1 MPENNKFNTP
11 PQGYQ
16 RPQAASVFAELLQEE
31 NAPHGPLASDLKSA
45 LYVCA
50 ATKHYTFEEA
60 VSDRKM
66 LLLGM
71 MLASVGFEGD
81 TSSITHE
88 DVMKV
93 LQELLDCGA
102 LEYVG
107 SGAGFVAPH
116 FKTDS
121 VGKVRCVIVSHT
133 DSFVNG
139 STTELRFSDNFGEYP
154 LYSKFLVVPGDEV
167 SVVINHCTGLAY
179 VKAITN
185 KRAMLIGEAS
195 YNNEIYFRER
205 GFNAFDVRLTKD
217 GIPFKSG
224 DLVVTEIVGRKGSNI
239 LIVRA
244 REVIQN
250 TGALNSFIFKAV
262 LDHNLPNTWPE
273 AVQYQVKSIPEKV
286 EESETKGR
294 IDLRNIPLVTI
305 DGEDARDFDD
315 AVYCQKEDDKFH
327 LIVAIADV
335 SYYVRSGS
343 AIDNEALARCTSVYF
358 PYYVIPMLPVE
369 LSNGICSLNPNVD
382 RLCMVCDM
390 IINQKGNIERYGF
403 YPAVMKSH
411 ARLTYTEAHHMIT
424 EGEAI
429 KSEHKQC
436 VPWIKNLY
444 EVYQALRKARDARG
458 VFEFESTEVHFLFD
472 QNWKI
477 SGMEPDDH
485 NEAHELIEECMIA
498 ANICAATFVKTNK
511 YDSLY
516 RIHDRP
522 DPERLEK
529 LRAILS
535 RYGIDLRGGDN
546 PTPRDFRLV
555 SEQVEKLPEGVHQII
570 ALQMLRSMMKACY
583 SPDNIGHF
591 GLALENYSHFTSPIR
606 RYPDLQIHRVI
617 KFILEKQ
624 KKRSW
629 GKIGSRFYSHEEL
642 VNLGIKCSDREVAA
656 ADAEYDVSN
665 SLKCEYVKNFLN
677 EVVQGTVSTVDK
689 WGVFVTLNDF
699 FIDGRIKPYNAYFY
713 IDADR
718 HCFSDSSGK
727 TCYVGDQ
734 ILVRI
739 VNVNS
744 MARMIELQPVS
755 NKRKADNSFDLKGR
769 MESLKSQA
777 VSDPQPNN
785 EDKALFFSKLAD
797 ISLGK
802 QADSTDNITR
812 PQRDYSI
819 ASELDLSTAKH
830 MGETAMGKA
839 LAAAQEQAQ
848 EQEEQAQ
855 AQAQADSSVTD
866 AKPATK
872 AAKKSKKAAA
882 KTTDEASAA
891 AAQSTSTEA
900 SVPNEEKKPKAK
912 AKSKSK
918 QSTAAA
924 AQHVSPTVEKLLD
937 EAPSNIDAD
946 LTGSKYPKTD
956 KKKPKATKAIAADTQ
971 VAVSAVTNEEAAS
984 EDKSSASVE
993 VKAETK
999 VKAKAKAKGTKSNA
1013 KSVQEAELPQTQTHQ
1028 GAEPQDNPAE
1038 GTEMTTN
1045 SPEILDA
1052 KVKAKD
1058 ADGDEVKS
1066 APKVKAS
1073 ATKAAAKKAPAKK
1086 AAAKAEP
1093 AAADKPAADKPAAD
1107 KPAAETKAPA
1117 KKAAAKK
1124 ATAKAEPAAADKPAA
1139 DKPAAEAKAPAKKA
1153 AAKKA
1158 TAKAEPAAA
1167 DKQAAET
1174 KAPAKKA
1181 AAKKSTAKAEPA
1193 AADKPAAEANTPAKK
1208 AAAKKATAKAEPAAA
1223 ADKPAAEAK
1232 TPAKKA
1238 AAKKATAKAE
1248 PAAAADKPAAEAKT
1262 PAKKAAAKKAT
1273 AKAEPAAAADK
1284 PAAEAKAPAKKA
1296 AAKKATAKAEPA
1308 AAADKP
1314 AAEAKAPA
1322 KKATAKKAT
1331 AKTEPA
1337 VADKPAA
1344 EAKAPAK
1351 KAAAKKTAAKAEPAA
1366 ADKPAAEAKAPAK
1379 KAAAKKTAAKAEPA
1393 AADKPAAEAKAPAK
1407 KAAAK
1412 KTTAKAEPAAADKP
1426 AAEAKAPAKKAAAKK
1441 TAAKAEPATADKPAA
1456 EAKAPAKKAAA
1467 KKTTAKAEPAAA
1479 EKPAAEA
1486 KAPAK
1491 KAAAKKAT
1499 AKAEP
1504 AAAEAP
1510 AAEAKAPA
1518 KKAPAKKAAAKK
1530 TAAKKTGTKAE

>member
-830 MGETAMGKA
+830 VGETAMGKA

-848 EQEEQAQ
+848 EQEE
-855 AQAQADSSVTD
+855 QAQADSSVTD

-891 AAQSTSTEA
+891 AAQATSTEA

-912 AKSKSK
+912 AKSKAK

-1107 KPAAETKAPA
+1107 KPAAETKAAA

-1167 DKQAAET
+1167 DKPAAET
-1174 KAPAKKA
+1174 KA
-1181 AAKKSTAKAEPA
+1181 
-1193 AADKPAAEANTPAKK
+1193 
-1208 AAAKKATAKAEPAAA
+1208 
-1223 ADKPAAEAK
+1223 
-1232 TPAKKA
+1232 
-1238 AAKKATAKAE
+1238 
-1248 PAAAADKPAAEAKT
+1248 

-1296 AAKKATAKAEPA
+1296 AAKKATAKTEPAVADKPAAEAKTPAKKAAAKKATAKTEPAVADKPAAEAKTPAKKAAAKKATAKAEPA

-1314 AAEAKAPA
+1314 AADAKAPA
-1322 KKATAKKAT
+1322 KKAAAKKAT

-1344 EAKAPAK
+1344 EAKAPAN
-1351 KAAAKKTAAKAEPAA
+1351 KAAAKKATAKAEPAAA

-1379 KAAAKKTAAKAEPA
+1379 KAAAKKATAKAEPA

-1456 EAKAPAKKAAA
+1456 EAKAPAKKASA

-1491 KAAAKKAT
+1491 KASAKKTT

-1504 AAAEAP
+1504 AAAEKPAAEAP

>member
-830 MGETAMGKA
+830 VGETTMGKA

-848 EQEEQAQ
+848 EQEEQ

-891 AAQSTSTEA
+891 AAQATSTEA

-912 AKSKSK
+912 AKSKAK

-984 EDKSSASVE
+984 DDKSSASVE

-1124 ATAKAEPAAADKPAA
+1124 AAAKAEPAAADKPAA
-1139 DKPAAEAKAPAKKA
+1139 DKPAAEAKAPAKKAAAKKATAKAEPAAADKPAAETKAPAKKA

-1232 TPAKKA
+1232 APAKKA
-1238 AAKKATAKAE
+1238 AAKKATAK
-1248 PAAAADKPAAEAKT
+1248 T
-1262 PAKKAAAKKAT
+1262 
-1273 AKAEPAAAADK
+1273 EPAAAADK

-1296 AAKKATAKAEPA
+1296 AAKKTAAKAEPA
-1308 AAADKP
+1308 A
-1314 AAEAKAPA
+1314 
-1322 KKATAKKAT
+1322 
-1331 AKTEPA
+1331 
-1337 VADKPAA
+1337 ADKPAA

-1412 KTTAKAEPAAADKP
+1412 KTTAKAEPA
-1426 AAEAKAPAKKAAAKK
+1426 
-1441 TAAKAEPATADKPAA
+1441 TADKPAA
-1456 EAKAPAKKAAA
+1456 EAKAPAKKASA

-1479 EKPAAEA
+1479 EK
-1486 KAPAK
+1486 
-1491 KAAAKKAT
+1491 
-1499 AKAEP
+1499 
-1504 AAAEAP
+1504 P

>member
-273 AVQYQVKSIPEKV
+273 TVQYQVKSIPEKV

-830 MGETAMGKA
+830 VGETAMGKA
-839 LAAAQEQAQ
+839 LAAAQEQ
-848 EQEEQAQ
+848 EEQ

-891 AAQSTSTEA
+891 AAQATSTEA

-912 AKSKSK
+912 AKSKAK

-999 VKAKAKAKGTKSNA
+999 VKAKAKAKAKAKGTKSNA

-1167 DKQAAET
+1167 DKPAAETKAPAKKAAAKKATAKAEPAAADKQAAET

-1181 AAKKSTAKAEPA
+1181 AAKKSTAKAEP
-1193 AADKPAAEANTPAKK
+1193 
-1208 AAAKKATAKAEPAAA
+1208 
-1223 ADKPAAEAK
+1223 
-1232 TPAKKA
+1232 
-1238 AAKKATAKAE
+1238 
-1248 PAAAADKPAAEAKT
+1248 AAADKPAAEAKT

-1296 AAKKATAKAEPA
+1296 AAKKATAK
-1308 AAADKP
+1308 
-1314 AAEAKAPA
+1314 
-1322 KKATAKKAT
+1322 
-1331 AKTEPA
+1331 TEP
-1337 VADKPAA
+1337 
-1344 EAKAPAK
+1344 
-1351 KAAAKKTAAKAEPAA
+1351 
-1366 ADKPAAEAKAPAK
+1366 
-1379 KAAAKKTAAKAEPA
+1379 
-1393 AADKPAAEAKAPAK
+1393 
-1407 KAAAK
+1407 
-1412 KTTAKAEPAAADKP
+1412 
-1426 AAEAKAPAKKAAAKK
+1426 
-1441 TAAKAEPATADKPAA
+1441 
-1456 EAKAPAKKAAA
+1456 
-1467 KKTTAKAEPAAA
+1467 
-1479 EKPAAEA
+1479 
-1486 KAPAK
+1486 
-1491 KAAAKKAT
+1491 
-1499 AKAEP
+1499 
-1504 AAAEAP
+1504 
-1510 AAEAKAPA
+1510 
-1518 KKAPAKKAAAKK
+1518 
-1530 TAAKKTGTKAE
+1530 

>member
-830 MGETAMGKA
+830 VGETAMGKA

-848 EQEEQAQ
+848 EQEEQ

-891 AAQSTSTEA
+891 AAQATSTEA

-912 AKSKSK
+912 AKSKAK

-956 KKKPKATKAIAADTQ
+956 KKKPKATKAIAADTK

-999 VKAKAKAKGTKSNA
+999 VKAKAKAKAKGTKSNA

-1167 DKQAAET
+1167 DKPAAETKAPAKKAAAKKATAKAEPAAADKQAAET

-1181 AAKKSTAKAEPA
+1181 AAKKSTAKAEP
-1193 AADKPAAEANTPAKK
+1193 
-1208 AAAKKATAKAEPAAA
+1208 
-1223 ADKPAAEAK
+1223 
-1232 TPAKKA
+1232 
-1238 AAKKATAKAE
+1238 
-1248 PAAAADKPAAEAKT
+1248 AAADKPAAEAKT

-1296 AAKKATAKAEPA
+1296 A
-1308 AAADKP
+1308 
-1314 AAEAKAPA
+1314 
-1322 KKATAKKAT
+1322 AKKAT

-1379 KAAAKKTAAKAEPA
+1379 KAAAKKTTAKAEPA

-1456 EAKAPAKKAAA
+1456 EAKAPAKKASA

-1518 KKAPAKKAAAKK
+1518 KKAPAKKVAAKK

>member
-1248 PAAAADKPAAEAKT
+1248 PAAAADKPAAEAK
-1262 PAKKAAAKKAT
+1262 
-1273 AKAEPAAAADK
+1273 
-1284 PAAEAKAPAKKA
+1284 APAKKA

>member
-315 AVYCQKEDDKFH
+315 AVFCKKEDDKFH

-785 EDKALFFSKLAD
+785 EDKDLFFSKLAD

-830 MGETAMGKA
+830 VCETAMGKA
-839 LAAAQEQAQ
+839 LAAAQEQAKEQ
-848 EQEEQAQ
+848 EVQEEQAQ
-855 AQAQADSSVTD
+855 AQAQADSSAT
-866 AKPATK
+866 ATK

-891 AAQSTSTEA
+891 AAQATSTEA
-900 SVPNEEKKPKAK
+900 SVPSEEKKPKAK
-912 AKSKSK
+912 AKSKAK

-956 KKKPKATKAIAADTQ
+956 KKKPKATKAAATDTQ
-971 VAVSAVTNEEAAS
+971 VAASSVTTEEAAS

-999 VKAKAKAKGTKSNA
+999 VKAKTKAKGTKSNA

-1139 DKPAAEAKAPAKKA
+1139 EAKAPAKKAAAKKATAKAEPAAADKPAAETKAPAKKAAAKKSTAKAEPAAAADKPAAEAKAPAKKA
-1153 AAKKA
+1153 ASKKA

-1193 AADKPAAEANTPAKK
+1193 AADKPAA
-1208 AAAKKATAKAEPAAA
+1208 
-1223 ADKPAAEAK
+1223 AEAK

-1238 AAKKATAKAE
+1238 AAKKAT
-1248 PAAAADKPAAEAKT
+1248 T
-1262 PAKKAAAKKAT
+1262 
-1273 AKAEPAAAADK
+1273 KAEPAAAADK

-1296 AAKKATAKAEPA
+1296 AAKKATAK
-1308 AAADKP
+1308 
-1314 AAEAKAPA
+1314 
-1322 KKATAKKAT
+1322 T
-1331 AKTEPA
+1331 
-1337 VADKPAA
+1337 
-1344 EAKAPAK
+1344 
-1351 KAAAKKTAAKAEPAA
+1351 EPAA

-1379 KAAAKKTAAKAEPA
+1379 KAAAKKTTAKAEPA

-1441 TAAKAEPATADKPAA
+1441 TAAKAEPSTADKPAA
-1456 EAKAPAKKAAA
+1456 EAKAPAKKASA

>member
-830 MGETAMGKA
+830 VGETAMGKA

-866 AKPATK
+866 AKLATK

-891 AAQSTSTEA
+891 AAQATSTEA

-1093 AAADKPAADKPAAD
+1093 AAADKPAADKPAAE
-1107 KPAAETKAPA
+1107 AKAPA

-1167 DKQAAET
+1167 DKPAAETKAPAKKAAAKKATAKAEPAAADKQAAET

-1181 AAKKSTAKAEPA
+1181 AAKKSTAKAEP
-1193 AADKPAAEANTPAKK
+1193 
-1208 AAAKKATAKAEPAAA
+1208 
-1223 ADKPAAEAK
+1223 
-1232 TPAKKA
+1232 
-1238 AAKKATAKAE
+1238 
-1248 PAAAADKPAAEAKT
+1248 AAADKPAAEAKT

-1322 KKATAKKAT
+1322 KKAAAKQATAKTEPAVADKPAAEAKAPAKKAAAKKTAAKAEPAAADKPAAEAKAPAKKAAAKQAT

-1379 KAAAKKTAAKAEPA
+1379 KAAAKKT
-1393 AADKPAAEAKAPAK
+1393 
-1407 KAAAK
+1407 
-1412 KTTAKAEPAAADKP
+1412 TAKDEPAAADKP

-1456 EAKAPAKKAAA
+1456 EAKAPAKKASA

-1479 EKPAAEA
+1479 EK
-1486 KAPAK
+1486 
-1491 KAAAKKAT
+1491 
-1499 AKAEP
+1499 
-1504 AAAEAP
+1504 P

>member
-785 EDKALFFSKLAD
+785 EDKDLFFSKLAD

-830 MGETAMGKA
+830 VGETAMGKA
-839 LAAAQEQAQ
+839 LAAAQEQAKEQ
-848 EQEEQAQ
+848 EVQEEQAQ
-855 AQAQADSSVTD
+855 AQAQADSSAT
-866 AKPATK
+866 ATK

-891 AAQSTSTEA
+891 AAQATSTEA
-900 SVPNEEKKPKAK
+900 SVPSEEKKPKAK
-912 AKSKSK
+912 AKSKAK

-956 KKKPKATKAIAADTQ
+956 KKKPKATKAAATDTQ
-971 VAVSAVTNEEAAS
+971 VAASSVTTEEAAS

-999 VKAKAKAKGTKSNA
+999 VKAKTKAKGTKSNA

-1139 DKPAAEAKAPAKKA
+1139 EAKAPAKKAAAKKATAKAEPAAADKPAAETKAPAKKAAAKKSTAKAEPAAAADKPAAEAKAPAKKA
-1153 AAKKA
+1153 ASKKA

-1193 AADKPAAEANTPAKK
+1193 AADKPAA
-1208 AAAKKATAKAEPAAA
+1208 
-1223 ADKPAAEAK
+1223 AEAK

-1238 AAKKATAKAE
+1238 AAKKAT
-1248 PAAAADKPAAEAKT
+1248 T
-1262 PAKKAAAKKAT
+1262 
-1273 AKAEPAAAADK
+1273 KAEPAAAADK

-1296 AAKKATAKAEPA
+1296 AAKKATAK
-1308 AAADKP
+1308 
-1314 AAEAKAPA
+1314 
-1322 KKATAKKAT
+1322 T
-1331 AKTEPA
+1331 
-1337 VADKPAA
+1337 
-1344 EAKAPAK
+1344 
-1351 KAAAKKTAAKAEPAA
+1351 EPAA

-1379 KAAAKKTAAKAEPA
+1379 KAAAKKTTAKAELA

-1441 TAAKAEPATADKPAA
+1441 TAAKAEPSTADKPAA
-1456 EAKAPAKKAAA
+1456 EAKAPAKKASA

>member
-830 MGETAMGKA
+830 VGETAMGKA
-839 LAAAQEQAQ
+839 LAAAQEQ
-848 EQEEQAQ
+848 EEQ

-891 AAQSTSTEA
+891 AAQATSTEA

-912 AKSKSK
+912 AKSKAK

-999 VKAKAKAKGTKSNA
+999 VKAKAKAKAKGTKSNA

-1167 DKQAAET
+1167 DKPAAETKAPAKKAAAKKATAKAEPAAADKQAAET

-1181 AAKKSTAKAEPA
+1181 AAKKSTAKAEP
-1193 AADKPAAEANTPAKK
+1193 
-1208 AAAKKATAKAEPAAA
+1208 
-1223 ADKPAAEAK
+1223 
-1232 TPAKKA
+1232 
-1238 AAKKATAKAE
+1238 
-1248 PAAAADKPAAEAKT
+1248 AAADKPAAEAKT

-1296 AAKKATAKAEPA
+1296 A
-1308 AAADKP
+1308 
-1314 AAEAKAPA
+1314 
-1322 KKATAKKAT
+1322 AKKAT

-1379 KAAAKKTAAKAEPA
+1379 KAAAKKTTAKAEPA

-1456 EAKAPAKKAAA
+1456 EAKAPAKKASA

-1518 KKAPAKKAAAKK
+1518 KKAPAKKVAAKK

>member
-830 MGETAMGKA
+830 VGETAMGKA

-855 AQAQADSSVTD
+855 AQADSSVTD

-872 AAKKSKKAAA
+872 AVKKSKKATA
-882 KTTDEASAA
+882 KTTDESSAA
-891 AAQSTSTEA
+891 AAQATSTEA

-912 AKSKSK
+912 AKSKAK

-984 EDKSSASVE
+984 DDKSSASVE

-1073 ATKAAAKKAPAKK
+1073 ATKAAAKKVPAKK

-1167 DKQAAET
+1167 DKPAAETKAPAKKAAAKKATAKAEPAAADKPAAET

-1181 AAKKSTAKAEPA
+1181 AAKKSTAKAEP
-1193 AADKPAAEANTPAKK
+1193 
-1208 AAAKKATAKAEPAAA
+1208 
-1223 ADKPAAEAK
+1223 
-1232 TPAKKA
+1232 
-1238 AAKKATAKAE
+1238 
-1248 PAAAADKPAAEAKT
+1248 AAADKPAAEAKT

-1296 AAKKATAKAEPA
+1296 AAKKATAKAA
-1308 AAADKP
+1308 A
-1314 AAEAKAPA
+1314 
-1322 KKATAKKAT
+1322 
-1331 AKTEPA
+1331 
-1337 VADKPAA
+1337 
-1344 EAKAPAK
+1344 
-1351 KAAAKKTAAKAEPAA
+1351 
-1366 ADKPAAEAKAPAK
+1366 
-1379 KAAAKKTAAKAEPA
+1379 
-1393 AADKPAAEAKAPAK
+1393 
-1407 KAAAK
+1407 
-1412 KTTAKAEPAAADKP
+1412 
-1426 AAEAKAPAKKAAAKK
+1426 
-1441 TAAKAEPATADKPAA
+1441 
-1456 EAKAPAKKAAA
+1456 
-1467 KKTTAKAEPAAA
+1467 
-1479 EKPAAEA
+1479 
-1486 KAPAK
+1486 
-1491 KAAAKKAT
+1491 
-1499 AKAEP
+1499 
-1504 AAAEAP
+1504 AP
-1510 AAEAKAPA
+1510 AADHPAP
-1518 KKAPAKKAAAKK
+1518 
-1530 TAAKKTGTKAE
+1530 

>member
-107 SGAGFVAPH
+107 SGAGFVAPR

-436 VPWIKNLY
+436 VPWIKKLY

-830 MGETAMGKA
+830 VGETAMGKA

-848 EQEEQAQ
+848 EQEEQ

-891 AAQSTSTEA
+891 AAQATSTEA

-912 AKSKSK
+912 AKSKAK

-1107 KPAAETKAPA
+1107 KPAAEAKAPA

-1139 DKPAAEAKAPAKKA
+1139 DKPAAEAKAPAKKTAAKKATAKAEPAAADKPAAETKAPAKKAAAKKATAKAEPAAADKPAAETKAPAKKA

-1181 AAKKSTAKAEPA
+1181 AAKKTAAKAEP
-1193 AADKPAAEANTPAKK
+1193 
-1208 AAAKKATAKAEPAAA
+1208 
-1223 ADKPAAEAK
+1223 
-1232 TPAKKA
+1232 
-1238 AAKKATAKAE
+1238 
-1248 PAAAADKPAAEAKT
+1248 AAADKPAAEAKT

-1322 KKATAKKAT
+1322 KKAAAKKAT

-1337 VADKPAA
+1337 V
-1344 EAKAPAK
+1344 
-1351 KAAAKKTAAKAEPAA
+1351 

-1441 TAAKAEPATADKPAA
+1441 TTAKAEPAAADKPAA
-1456 EAKAPAKKAAA
+1456 EAKAPAKKASA

-1499 AKAEP
+1499 AKAES

>member
-315 AVYCQKEDDKFH
+315 AVFCKKEDDKFH

-785 EDKALFFSKLAD
+785 EDKDLFFSKLAD

-830 MGETAMGKA
+830 VGETAMGKA
-839 LAAAQEQAQ
+839 LAAAQEQAK

-855 AQAQADSSVTD
+855 AQAQADSSAT
-866 AKPATK
+866 ATK
-872 AAKKSKKAAA
+872 AAKKRKKAVA

-891 AAQSTSTEA
+891 AAQATSTEA

-912 AKSKSK
+912 AKSKAK

-956 KKKPKATKAIAADTQ
+956 KKKPKATKAAATDTQ
-971 VAVSAVTNEEAAS
+971 VAASAVTTEEAAS

-999 VKAKAKAKGTKSNA
+999 VKAKTKAKGTKSNA

-1086 AAAKAEP
+1086 AAAKKATAKAEP
-1093 AAADKPAADKPAAD
+1093 AAADKPAAEA
-1107 KPAAETKAPA
+1107 KAPA

-1139 DKPAAEAKAPAKKA
+1139 ETKAPAKKAAAKKSTAKAEPAAAADKPAAEAKAPAKKA
-1153 AAKKA
+1153 ASKKA

-1193 AADKPAAEANTPAKK
+1193 AADKPAA
-1208 AAAKKATAKAEPAAA
+1208 
-1223 ADKPAAEAK
+1223 AEAK

-1238 AAKKATAKAE
+1238 AAKKAT
-1248 PAAAADKPAAEAKT
+1248 T
-1262 PAKKAAAKKAT
+1262 
-1273 AKAEPAAAADK
+1273 KAEPAAAADK

-1296 AAKKATAKAEPA
+1296 AAKKATAK
-1308 AAADKP
+1308 
-1314 AAEAKAPA
+1314 
-1322 KKATAKKAT
+1322 T
-1331 AKTEPA
+1331 
-1337 VADKPAA
+1337 
-1344 EAKAPAK
+1344 
-1351 KAAAKKTAAKAEPAA
+1351 EPAA

-1379 KAAAKKTAAKAEPA
+1379 KAAAKKTTAKAELA

-1441 TAAKAEPATADKPAA
+1441 TAAKAEPSTADKPAA
-1456 EAKAPAKKAAA
+1456 EAKAPAKKASA

>member
-1248 PAAAADKPAAEAKT
+1248 PAAAADKPAAEAK
-1262 PAKKAAAKKAT
+1262 
-1273 AKAEPAAAADK
+1273 
-1284 PAAEAKAPAKKA
+1284 
-1296 AAKKATAKAEPA
+1296 
-1308 AAADKP
+1308 
-1314 AAEAKAPA
+1314 APA

>member
-830 MGETAMGKA
+830 VGETTMGKA

-848 EQEEQAQ
+848 EQEEQ

-891 AAQSTSTEA
+891 AAQATSTEA

-912 AKSKSK
+912 AKSKAK

-984 EDKSSASVE
+984 DDKSSASVE

-1124 ATAKAEPAAADKPAA
+1124 AAAKAEPAAADKPAA
-1139 DKPAAEAKAPAKKA
+1139 DKPAAEAKAPAKKAAAKKATAKAEPAAADKPAAETKAPAKKA

-1232 TPAKKA
+1232 
-1238 AAKKATAKAE
+1238 
-1248 PAAAADKPAAEAKT
+1248 
-1262 PAKKAAAKKAT
+1262 
-1273 AKAEPAAAADK
+1273 
-1284 PAAEAKAPAKKA
+1284 APAKKA
-1296 AAKKATAKAEPA
+1296 AAKKATAK
-1308 AAADKP
+1308 
-1314 AAEAKAPA
+1314 
-1322 KKATAKKAT
+1322 
-1331 AKTEPA
+1331 TEPA
-1337 VADKPAA
+1337 
-1344 EAKAPAK
+1344 
-1351 KAAAKKTAAKAEPAA
+1351 AA

-1441 TAAKAEPATADKPAA
+1441 TTAKAEPAAADKPAA

-1467 KKTTAKAEPAAA
+1467 KKTTAKAEPATAD
-1479 EKPAAEA
+1479 KPAAEA

-1491 KAAAKKAT
+1491 KASAKKTT

-1504 AAAEAP
+1504 AAAEKP

>member
-665 SLKCEYVKNFLN
+665 SLKCE
-677 EVVQGTVSTVDK
+677 
-689 WGVFVTLNDF
+689 
-699 FIDGRIKPYNAYFY
+699 GRIKPYNAYFY

-785 EDKALFFSKLAD
+785 EDKDLFFSKLAD

-830 MGETAMGKA
+830 VGETAMGKA
-839 LAAAQEQAQ
+839 LAAAQEQAK

-891 AAQSTSTEA
+891 AAQATSTEA

-912 AKSKSK
+912 AKAKSKAK

-956 KKKPKATKAIAADTQ
+956 KKKPKATKAAAADTQ
-971 VAVSAVTNEEAAS
+971 VAASAVTTEEAAS

-1167 DKQAAET
+1167 DKPAAETKAPAKKAAAKKSTAKAEPAAADKQAAET

-1193 AADKPAAEANTPAKK
+1193 AADKQAAEAKTPAKK
-1208 AAAKKATAKAEPAAA
+1208 AAAKKTTAKAEPAAA

-1232 TPAKKA
+1232 APAKKA
-1238 AAKKATAKAE
+1238 AAKN
-1248 PAAAADKPAAEAKT
+1248 
-1262 PAKKAAAKKAT
+1262 AT

-1296 AAKKATAKAEPA
+1296 AAKKATAKTEPA
-1308 AAADKP
+1308 A
-1314 AAEAKAPA
+1314 
-1322 KKATAKKAT
+1322 
-1331 AKTEPA
+1331 
-1337 VADKPAA
+1337 ADKPAA

-1351 KAAAKKTAAKAEPAA
+1351 KAAAKKSTAKAEPAA

-1379 KAAAKKTAAKAEPA
+1379 KAAAKKA
-1393 AADKPAAEAKAPAK
+1393 
-1407 KAAAK
+1407 
-1412 KTTAKAEPAAADKP
+1412 TAKAEPAAADKP

-1441 TAAKAEPATADKPAA
+1441 TSAKAEPAAADKPAA

-1467 KKTTAKAEPAAA
+1467 KKATAKAEPATAD
-1479 EKPAAEA
+1479 KPAAEA
-1486 KAPAK
+1486 KTPAK

-1518 KKAPAKKAAAKK
+1518 KKAAAKKAPAKK
-1530 TAAKKTGTKAE
+1530 TAAKKTGAKAE

>member
-315 AVYCQKEDDKFH
+315 AVFCKKEDDKFH

-785 EDKALFFSKLAD
+785 EDKDLFFSKLAD

-830 MGETAMGKA
+830 VGETAMGKA
-839 LAAAQEQAQ
+839 LAAAQEQAKEQ
-848 EQEEQAQ
+848 EVQEEQAQ
-855 AQAQADSSVTD
+855 AQAQADSSAT
-866 AKPATK
+866 ATK

-891 AAQSTSTEA
+891 AAQATSTEA
-900 SVPNEEKKPKAK
+900 SVPSEEKKPKAK
-912 AKSKSK
+912 AKSKAK

-956 KKKPKATKAIAADTQ
+956 KKKPKATKAAATDTQ
-971 VAVSAVTNEEAAS
+971 VAASSVTTEEAAS

-999 VKAKAKAKGTKSNA
+999 VKAKTKAKGTKSNA

-1139 DKPAAEAKAPAKKA
+1139 EAKAPAKKAAAKKATAKAEPAAADKPAAETKAPAKKAAAKKSTAKAEPAAAADKPAAEAKAPAKKA
-1153 AAKKA
+1153 ASKKA

-1193 AADKPAAEANTPAKK
+1193 AADKPAA
-1208 AAAKKATAKAEPAAA
+1208 
-1223 ADKPAAEAK
+1223 AEAK

-1238 AAKKATAKAE
+1238 AAKKAT
-1248 PAAAADKPAAEAKT
+1248 T
-1262 PAKKAAAKKAT
+1262 
-1273 AKAEPAAAADK
+1273 KAEPAAAADK

-1296 AAKKATAKAEPA
+1296 AAKKATAK
-1308 AAADKP
+1308 
-1314 AAEAKAPA
+1314 
-1322 KKATAKKAT
+1322 T
-1331 AKTEPA
+1331 
-1337 VADKPAA
+1337 
-1344 EAKAPAK
+1344 
-1351 KAAAKKTAAKAEPAA
+1351 EPAA

-1379 KAAAKKTAAKAEPA
+1379 KAAAKKTTAKAEPA

-1441 TAAKAEPATADKPAA
+1441 TAAKAEPSTADKPAA
-1456 EAKAPAKKAAA
+1456 EAKAPAKKASA

>member
-785 EDKALFFSKLAD
+785 EDKDLFFSKLAD

-830 MGETAMGKA
+830 VGETAMGKA
-839 LAAAQEQAQ
+839 LAAAQEQAKEQ
-848 EQEEQAQ
+848 EVQEEQAQ
-855 AQAQADSSVTD
+855 AQAQADSSAT
-866 AKPATK
+866 ATK

-891 AAQSTSTEA
+891 AAQATSTEA
-900 SVPNEEKKPKAK
+900 SVPSEEKKPKAK
-912 AKSKSK
+912 AKSKAK

-956 KKKPKATKAIAADTQ
+956 KKKPKATKAAATDTQ
-971 VAVSAVTNEEAAS
+971 VAASSVTTEEAAS

-999 VKAKAKAKGTKSNA
+999 VKAKTKAKGTKSNA

-1139 DKPAAEAKAPAKKA
+1139 EAKAPAKKAAAKKATAKAEPAAADKPAAETKAPAKKAAAKKSTAKAEPAAAADKPAAEAKAPAKKA
-1153 AAKKA
+1153 ASKKA

-1193 AADKPAAEANTPAKK
+1193 AADKPAAEA
-1208 AAAKKATAKAEPAAA
+1208 
-1223 ADKPAAEAK
+1223 K

-1238 AAKKATAKAE
+1238 AAKKAT
-1248 PAAAADKPAAEAKT
+1248 T
-1262 PAKKAAAKKAT
+1262 
-1273 AKAEPAAAADK
+1273 KAEPAAAADK

-1296 AAKKATAKAEPA
+1296 AAKKATAK
-1308 AAADKP
+1308 
-1314 AAEAKAPA
+1314 
-1322 KKATAKKAT
+1322 T
-1331 AKTEPA
+1331 
-1337 VADKPAA
+1337 
-1344 EAKAPAK
+1344 
-1351 KAAAKKTAAKAEPAA
+1351 EPAA

-1379 KAAAKKTAAKAEPA
+1379 KAAAKKTTAKAEPA

-1441 TAAKAEPATADKPAA
+1441 TAAKAEPSTADKPAA
-1456 EAKAPAKKAAA
+1456 EAKAPAKKASA

>member
-830 MGETAMGKA
+830 VGETAMGKA

-848 EQEEQAQ
+848 EQEEQAQAQ

-891 AAQSTSTEA
+891 AAQATSTEA

-912 AKSKSK
+912 AKSKAK

-1124 ATAKAEPAAADKPAA
+1124 AAAKAEPAAADKPAA
-1139 DKPAAEAKAPAKKA
+1139 DKPAAEAKAPAKKAAAKKATAKAEPAAADKPAAETKAPAKKA

-1232 TPAKKA
+1232 APAKKA
-1238 AAKKATAKAE
+1238 AAKKATAK
-1248 PAAAADKPAAEAKT
+1248 T
-1262 PAKKAAAKKAT
+1262 
-1273 AKAEPAAAADK
+1273 EPAAAADK

-1296 AAKKATAKAEPA
+1296 AAKKTAAKAEPA
-1308 AAADKP
+1308 A
-1314 AAEAKAPA
+1314 
-1322 KKATAKKAT
+1322 
-1331 AKTEPA
+1331 
-1337 VADKPAA
+1337 ADKPAA

-1441 TAAKAEPATADKPAA
+1441 TTAKAEPAAADKPAA

-1467 KKTTAKAEPAAA
+1467 KKTTAKAEPATAD
-1479 EKPAAEA
+1479 KPAAEA

-1491 KAAAKKAT
+1491 KASAKKTT

-1504 AAAEAP
+1504 AAAEKP

>member
-830 MGETAMGKA
+830 VGETAMGKA

-848 EQEEQAQ
+848 EQEEQAQAQ

-891 AAQSTSTEA
+891 AAQATSTEA

-912 AKSKSK
+912 AKSKAK

-1124 ATAKAEPAAADKPAA
+1124 AAAKAEPAAADKPAA
-1139 DKPAAEAKAPAKKA
+1139 DKPAAEAKAPAKKAAAKKATAKAEPAAADKPAAETKAPAKKA

-1232 TPAKKA
+1232 APAKKA
-1238 AAKKATAKAE
+1238 AAKKATAK
-1248 PAAAADKPAAEAKT
+1248 T
-1262 PAKKAAAKKAT
+1262 
-1273 AKAEPAAAADK
+1273 EPAAAADK

-1296 AAKKATAKAEPA
+1296 AAKKTAAKAEP

-1322 KKATAKKAT
+1322 KKAAAKKT
-1331 AKTEPA
+1331 AAKAEPA
-1337 VADKPAA
+1337 AADKPAA

-1441 TAAKAEPATADKPAA
+1441 TTAKAEPATADKPAA
-1456 EAKAPAKKAAA
+1456 EAKAPAKKASA

-1479 EKPAAEA
+1479 EK
-1486 KAPAK
+1486 
-1491 KAAAKKAT
+1491 
-1499 AKAEP
+1499 
-1504 AAAEAP
+1504 P

>member
-315 AVYCQKEDDKFH
+315 AVFCKKEDDKFH

-785 EDKALFFSKLAD
+785 EDKDLFFSKLAD

-830 MGETAMGKA
+830 VGETAMGKA
-839 LAAAQEQAQ
+839 LAAAQEQAKEQ
-848 EQEEQAQ
+848 EVQEEQAQ
-855 AQAQADSSVTD
+855 AQAQADSSAT
-866 AKPATK
+866 ATK

-891 AAQSTSTEA
+891 AAQATSTEA
-900 SVPNEEKKPKAK
+900 SVPSEEKKPKAK
-912 AKSKSK
+912 AKSKAK

-956 KKKPKATKAIAADTQ
+956 KKKPKATKAAATDTQ
-971 VAVSAVTNEEAAS
+971 VAASSVTTEEAAS

-999 VKAKAKAKGTKSNA
+999 VKAKTKAKGTKSNA

-1139 DKPAAEAKAPAKKA
+1139 EAKAPAKKA

-1167 DKQAAET
+1167 DKPAAET

-1193 AADKPAAEANTPAKK
+1193 AADKPAA
-1208 AAAKKATAKAEPAAA
+1208 
-1223 ADKPAAEAK
+1223 AEAK

-1238 AAKKATAKAE
+1238 AAKKAT
-1248 PAAAADKPAAEAKT
+1248 T
-1262 PAKKAAAKKAT
+1262 
-1273 AKAEPAAAADK
+1273 KAEPAAAADK

-1296 AAKKATAKAEPA
+1296 AAKKATAK
-1308 AAADKP
+1308 
-1314 AAEAKAPA
+1314 
-1322 KKATAKKAT
+1322 T
-1331 AKTEPA
+1331 
-1337 VADKPAA
+1337 
-1344 EAKAPAK
+1344 
-1351 KAAAKKTAAKAEPAA
+1351 EPAA

-1379 KAAAKKTAAKAEPA
+1379 KAAAKKTTAKAELA

-1441 TAAKAEPATADKPAA
+1441 TAAKAEPSTADKPAA
-1456 EAKAPAKKAAA
+1456 EAKAPAKKASA

>member
-830 MGETAMGKA
+830 VGETAMGKA

-848 EQEEQAQ
+848 EQEEQ

-891 AAQSTSTEA
+891 AAQATSTEA

-912 AKSKSK
+912 AKSKAK

-999 VKAKAKAKGTKSNA
+999 VKAKAKAKAKGTKSNA

-1167 DKQAAET
+1167 DKPAAETKAPAKKAAAKKATAKAEPAAADKQAAET

-1181 AAKKSTAKAEPA
+1181 AAKKSTAKAEP
-1193 AADKPAAEANTPAKK
+1193 
-1208 AAAKKATAKAEPAAA
+1208 
-1223 ADKPAAEAK
+1223 
-1232 TPAKKA
+1232 
-1238 AAKKATAKAE
+1238 
-1248 PAAAADKPAAEAKT
+1248 AAADKPAAEAKT

-1296 AAKKATAKAEPA
+1296 A
-1308 AAADKP
+1308 
-1314 AAEAKAPA
+1314 
-1322 KKATAKKAT
+1322 AKKAT

-1379 KAAAKKTAAKAEPA
+1379 KAAAKKTTAKAEPA

-1456 EAKAPAKKAAA
+1456 EAKAPAKKASA

>member
-785 EDKALFFSKLAD
+785 EDKDLFFSKLAD

-830 MGETAMGKA
+830 VGETAMGKA
-839 LAAAQEQAQ
+839 LAAAQEQAKEQ
-848 EQEEQAQ
+848 EVQEEQAQ
-855 AQAQADSSVTD
+855 AQAQADSSAT
-866 AKPATK
+866 ATK

-891 AAQSTSTEA
+891 AAQATSTEA
-900 SVPNEEKKPKAK
+900 SVPSEEKKPKAK
-912 AKSKSK
+912 AKSKAK

-956 KKKPKATKAIAADTQ
+956 KKKPKATKAAATDTQ
-971 VAVSAVTNEEAAS
+971 VAASSVTTEEAAS

-999 VKAKAKAKGTKSNA
+999 VKAKTKAKGTKSNA

-1139 DKPAAEAKAPAKKA
+1139 EAKAPAKKAAAKKATAKAEPAAADKPAAETKAPAKKAAAKKSTAKAEPAAAADKPAAEAKAPAKKA
-1153 AAKKA
+1153 ASKKA

-1193 AADKPAAEANTPAKK
+1193 AADKPAA
-1208 AAAKKATAKAEPAAA
+1208 
-1223 ADKPAAEAK
+1223 AEAK

-1238 AAKKATAKAE
+1238 AAKKAT
-1248 PAAAADKPAAEAKT
+1248 T
-1262 PAKKAAAKKAT
+1262 
-1273 AKAEPAAAADK
+1273 KAEPAAAADK

-1296 AAKKATAKAEPA
+1296 AAKKATAK
-1308 AAADKP
+1308 
-1314 AAEAKAPA
+1314 
-1322 KKATAKKAT
+1322 
-1331 AKTEPA
+1331 TEP
-1337 VADKPAA
+1337 V
-1344 EAKAPAK
+1344 
-1351 KAAAKKTAAKAEPAA
+1351 A

-1379 KAAAKKTAAKAEPA
+1379 KAAAKKTTAKAEPA

-1441 TAAKAEPATADKPAA
+1441 TAAKAEPSTADKPAA
-1456 EAKAPAKKAAA
+1456 EAKAPAKKASA

>member
-830 MGETAMGKA
+830 VGETAMGKA

-848 EQEEQAQ
+848 EQEEQ

-891 AAQSTSTEA
+891 AAQATSTEA

-912 AKSKSK
+912 AKAKSKAK

-999 VKAKAKAKGTKSNA
+999 VKAKAKAKAKGTKSNA

-1167 DKQAAET
+1167 DKPAAETKAPAKKAAAKKATAKAEPAAADKQAAET

-1181 AAKKSTAKAEPA
+1181 AAKKSTAKAEP
-1193 AADKPAAEANTPAKK
+1193 
-1208 AAAKKATAKAEPAAA
+1208 
-1223 ADKPAAEAK
+1223 
-1232 TPAKKA
+1232 
-1238 AAKKATAKAE
+1238 
-1248 PAAAADKPAAEAKT
+1248 AAADKPAAEAKT

-1296 AAKKATAKAEPA
+1296 A
-1308 AAADKP
+1308 
-1314 AAEAKAPA
+1314 
-1322 KKATAKKAT
+1322 AKKAT

-1379 KAAAKKTAAKAEPA
+1379 KAAAKKTTAKAEPA

-1456 EAKAPAKKAAA
+1456 EAKAPAKKASA

>member
-315 AVYCQKEDDKFH
+315 AVFCKKEDDKFH

-785 EDKALFFSKLAD
+785 EDKDLFFSKLAD

-830 MGETAMGKA
+830 VGETAMGKA
-839 LAAAQEQAQ
+839 LAAAQEQAKEQ
-848 EQEEQAQ
+848 EVQEEQAQ
-855 AQAQADSSVTD
+855 AQAQADSSAT
-866 AKPATK
+866 ATK

-891 AAQSTSTEA
+891 AAQATSTEA
-900 SVPNEEKKPKAK
+900 SVPSEEKKPKAK
-912 AKSKSK
+912 AKSKAK

-956 KKKPKATKAIAADTQ
+956 KKKPKATKAAATDTQ
-971 VAVSAVTNEEAAS
+971 VAASSVTTEEAAS

-999 VKAKAKAKGTKSNA
+999 VKAKTKAKGTKSNA

-1139 DKPAAEAKAPAKKA
+1139 EAKAPAKKAAAKKATAKAEPAAADKPAAETKAPAKKAAAKKSTAKAEPAAAADKPAAEAKAPAKKA
-1153 AAKKA
+1153 ASKKA

-1193 AADKPAAEANTPAKK
+1193 AADKPAA
-1208 AAAKKATAKAEPAAA
+1208 
-1223 ADKPAAEAK
+1223 AEAK

-1238 AAKKATAKAE
+1238 AAKKAT
-1248 PAAAADKPAAEAKT
+1248 T
-1262 PAKKAAAKKAT
+1262 
-1273 AKAEPAAAADK
+1273 KAEPAAAADK

-1296 AAKKATAKAEPA
+1296 AAKKATAK
-1308 AAADKP
+1308 
-1314 AAEAKAPA
+1314 
-1322 KKATAKKAT
+1322 T
-1331 AKTEPA
+1331 
-1337 VADKPAA
+1337 
-1344 EAKAPAK
+1344 
-1351 KAAAKKTAAKAEPAA
+1351 EPAA

-1379 KAAAKKTAAKAEPA
+1379 KAAAKKTTAKAELA

-1441 TAAKAEPATADKPAA
+1441 TAAKAEPSTADKPAA
-1456 EAKAPAKKAAA
+1456 EAKAPAKKASA

>member
-315 AVYCQKEDDKFH
+315 AVFCKKEDDKFH

-785 EDKALFFSKLAD
+785 EDKDLFFSKLAD

-830 MGETAMGKA
+830 VCETAMGKA
-839 LAAAQEQAQ
+839 LAAAQEQAK

-891 AAQSTSTEA
+891 AAQATSTEA

-912 AKSKSK
+912 AKSKAK

-956 KKKPKATKAIAADTQ
+956 KKKPKATKAAAADTQ
-971 VAVSAVTNEEAAS
+971 VAASAVTTEEAAS

-1167 DKQAAET
+1167 DKPAAETKAPAKKAAAKKSTAKAEPAAAADKPAAEAKAPAKKAASKKATAKAEPAAADKQAAET

-1193 AADKPAAEANTPAKK
+1193 AADKPAA
-1208 AAAKKATAKAEPAAA
+1208 
-1223 ADKPAAEAK
+1223 AEAK

-1238 AAKKATAKAE
+1238 AAKKAT
-1248 PAAAADKPAAEAKT
+1248 T
-1262 PAKKAAAKKAT
+1262 
-1273 AKAEPAAAADK
+1273 KAEPAAAADK

-1296 AAKKATAKAEPA
+1296 AAKKATAK
-1308 AAADKP
+1308 
-1314 AAEAKAPA
+1314 
-1322 KKATAKKAT
+1322 T
-1331 AKTEPA
+1331 
-1337 VADKPAA
+1337 
-1344 EAKAPAK
+1344 
-1351 KAAAKKTAAKAEPAA
+1351 EPAA

-1379 KAAAKKTAAKAEPA
+1379 KAAAKKTTAKAEPA

-1441 TAAKAEPATADKPAA
+1441 TAAKAEPSTADKPAA
-1456 EAKAPAKKAAA
+1456 EAKAPAKKASA

>member
-830 MGETAMGKA
+830 VGETAMGKA

-848 EQEEQAQ
+848 EQEE
-855 AQAQADSSVTD
+855 QAQADSSVTD

-891 AAQSTSTEA
+891 AAQATSTEA

-912 AKSKSK
+912 AKSKAK

-1107 KPAAETKAPA
+1107 KPAAETKAAA

-1167 DKQAAET
+1167 DKPAAET
-1174 KAPAKKA
+1174 KA
-1181 AAKKSTAKAEPA
+1181 
-1193 AADKPAAEANTPAKK
+1193 
-1208 AAAKKATAKAEPAAA
+1208 
-1223 ADKPAAEAK
+1223 
-1232 TPAKKA
+1232 
-1238 AAKKATAKAE
+1238 
-1248 PAAAADKPAAEAKT
+1248 

-1296 AAKKATAKAEPA
+1296 AAKKATAKTEPAVADKPAAEAKTPAKKAAAKKATAKTEPAVADKPAAEAKTPAKKAAAKKATAKAEPA

-1314 AAEAKAPA
+1314 AADAKAPA
-1322 KKATAKKAT
+1322 KKAAAKKAT

-1344 EAKAPAK
+1344 EAKAPAN
-1351 KAAAKKTAAKAEPAA
+1351 KAAAKKATAKAEPAAA

-1379 KAAAKKTAAKAEPA
+1379 KAAAKKATAKAEPA

-1456 EAKAPAKKAAA
+1456 EAKAPAKKASA

-1479 EKPAAEA
+1479 EKP
-1486 KAPAK
+1486 
-1491 KAAAKKAT
+1491 
-1499 AKAEP
+1499 
-1504 AAAEAP
+1504 AAEAP

>member
-830 MGETAMGKA
+830 VGETAMGKA

-848 EQEEQAQ
+848 EQEEQ

-891 AAQSTSTEA
+891 AAQATSTEA
-900 SVPNEEKKPKAK
+900 SVPNEEKKPKTK
-912 AKSKSK
+912 AKSKAK

-956 KKKPKATKAIAADTQ
+956 KKKPKATKAIAADTK

-999 VKAKAKAKGTKSNA
+999 VKAKAKAKAKGQNVPSVPWDFRIAPNEFSPWKKCHDLTAGIQHAYKS
-1013 KSVQEAELPQTQTHQ
+1013 LT
-1028 GAEPQDNPAE
+1028 GRLLE
-1038 GTEMTTN
+1038 G
-1045 SPEILDA
+1045 LLHLFGQA
-1052 KVKAKD
+1052 
-1058 ADGDEVKS
+1058 DEVDAGS
-1066 APKVKAS
+1066 AAGRAGNDVDKVIIQPYGAQY
-1073 ATKAAAKKAPAKK
+1073 APCRVHFLYGVVGYGNAHSI
-1086 AAAKAEP
+1086 AY
-1093 AAADKPAADKPAAD
+1093 
-1107 KPAAETKAPA
+1107 TL
-1117 KKAAAKK
+1117 
-1124 ATAKAEPAAADKPAA
+1124 
-1139 DKPAAEAKAPAKKA
+1139 
-1153 AAKKA
+1153 
-1158 TAKAEPAAA
+1158 
-1167 DKQAAET
+1167 
-1174 KAPAKKA
+1174 
-1181 AAKKSTAKAEPA
+1181 
-1193 AADKPAAEANTPAKK
+1193 
-1208 AAAKKATAKAEPAAA
+1208 
-1223 ADKPAAEAK
+1223 
-1232 TPAKKA
+1232 
-1238 AAKKATAKAE
+1238 
-1248 PAAAADKPAAEAKT
+1248 
-1262 PAKKAAAKKAT
+1262 
-1273 AKAEPAAAADK
+1273 
-1284 PAAEAKAPAKKA
+1284 
-1296 AAKKATAKAEPA
+1296 
-1308 AAADKP
+1308 
-1314 AAEAKAPA
+1314 
-1322 KKATAKKAT
+1322 
-1331 AKTEPA
+1331 
-1337 VADKPAA
+1337 
-1344 EAKAPAK
+1344 
-1351 KAAAKKTAAKAEPAA
+1351 
-1366 ADKPAAEAKAPAK
+1366 
-1379 KAAAKKTAAKAEPA
+1379 
-1393 AADKPAAEAKAPAK
+1393 
-1407 KAAAK
+1407 
-1412 KTTAKAEPAAADKP
+1412 
-1426 AAEAKAPAKKAAAKK
+1426 
-1441 TAAKAEPATADKPAA
+1441 
-1456 EAKAPAKKAAA
+1456 
-1467 KKTTAKAEPAAA
+1467 
-1479 EKPAAEA
+1479 
-1486 KAPAK
+1486 
-1491 KAAAKKAT
+1491 
-1499 AKAEP
+1499 
-1504 AAAEAP
+1504 
-1510 AAEAKAPA
+1510 
-1518 KKAPAKKAAAKK
+1518 
-1530 TAAKKTGTKAE
+1530 